1 MVSYYGRSGGD
12 ACWLVDGLIA
22 VLAALFVLGAAIC
35 GLSALLSANKYL
47 RADYD
52 EMFC

>member
-1 MVSYYGRSGGD
+1 MRAVGVY
-12 ACWLVDGLIA
+12 GLIA